1 MDLAPRSGFAAT
13 HTVDSTGDGADDDT
27 SDGVCDD
34 GSGNCTLR
42 AAIQQANAGTGAIIK
57 FSISGSGTQTISPE
71 TALPTITDPVFI
83 DGYSQT
89 GASAGT
95 VLVEL
100 DGTSA
105 GDDVNGLTISGKGS
119 HVRGLAVTNFDGNGI
134 VLQGGLGEQI
144 LAGNLIGTDSSDAA
158 DHGNGKAGVYINGAP
173 RVVLSD
179 NVISGNASHGVL
191 IEGAASRPRLYQNRI
206 GTNAAGTS
214 DVGNTLAGVHLNNR
228 VDGARIRDNVISGND
243 SHGVSVAGSA
253 SNTFIEHN
261 RIGTAQAGDADLGN
275 TGSGIHVSGSGRT
288 TVAGNVIAGNDS
300 HGISLTGSRATDTE
314 ITENHIGTT
323 ASGAALGNTGSGIH
337 IGESSRTN
345 RIEENTI
352 ANNGGD
358 GVAVESSGSTR
369 NAIRRNAIHDNT
381 GDGIDLGGD
390 GATTNDTGDSDT
402 GPNNLQNYP
411 TSISFASRGEVATV
425 TFTLDVTSGR
435 RYHID
440 FYSCDAAT
448 NGEGK
453 ELLGSALLPSA
464 SSTGQNQ
471 YIASTLRDQISRIK
485 APSGTHITATATE
498 STSIRSTGSTSE
510 FAPCVAHVAL
520 PGLDISKD
528 YADVTEGSTA
538 TYTVALSSA
547 PSADTDVL
555 MYPVDSGVATVS
567 TANDPANKLT
577 FTPANYSQPQTVTV
591 SGVSDDDGDND
602 ATVISHLVR
611 IGGSEYD
618 TARLPVEVDDDD
630 PPLLNLT
637 STTTGVT
644 FPGAATIAVGHSV
657 DGTFSLDEGG
667 DATYTVALASEP
679 AGDTTVTLESSSEAA
694 LTVSPASITFTRTGE
709 ASASDKYQWDDPQ
722 TVTLTAVADDDAFN
736 ETAVILHKATVSGKT
751 YTMAVIRVNI
761 ADNSLPRLIFTPNSR
776 EVSVDEGSTATY
788 SIALASD
795 PGDGNTA
802 TVAIRL
808 TGFYTIGDPIT
819 VNPEELTFTG
829 GAAGNWATAQE
840 VAVAGVADD
849 DEFDNIAEIEHSLT
863 IGDDSGSMPDVNVTV
878 ADGNRAPYFEEGI
891 LTVRSVPENSA
902 ASTDVGSPV
911 TALDLNTGDTL
922 TYTLE
927 DDPDGEF
934 EINSSTGQITVA
946 AGAILDHEAS
956 PPVVRL
962 VKVTVSDR
970 TTGGLTDSIAV
981 DIMVADVNEP
991 PEIAGEASPSIDENT
1006 SVATRVAGYTAADP
1020 ERGSITWSVE
1030 DTAGDPSDDF
1040 EIDTGG
1046 NLRFKSSPDHE
1057 AEDEYSITIV
1067 ATDDGDPA
1075 QSGELPVTVTVADVN
1090 EPPEIAGDEALS
1102 LPENTAA
1109 TTVLETYDASDPEG
1123 AASTFTW
1130 SLSGTDRGDFDID
1143 SNTGALRFKSAPDY
1157 ERPADSGGNNVYNV
1171 QVRASDN
1178 GTPALTGTL
1187 DITVTVTNVNEAP
1200 STPTG
1205 RNAIT
1210 VAENSTGN
1218 LARYSATDPDRGDT
1232 VTWGVSGTDA
1242 SAFRIDS
1249 SGNLAFDGAPDYDSP
1264 ADSGGD
1270 NVYNVKVDA
1279 KDESLTSSYDV
1290 AVTVTP
1296 VDEPPVVTGAS
1307 TINNYDENGTGS
1319 VATYTAA
1326 DPEGDTDIDWS
1337 LGGPDRGD
1345 FTITGGVLVFA
1356 NPPDYDRPADSG
1368 GDNQYEV
1375 TIYATDSNNKR
1386 GELQADVIVRN
1397 VDEAPVLTGPDTV
1410 DDFPENSATS
1420 RQLGRYTATDPEGA
1434 TVTLS
1439 LSGTDSGK
1447 FALAS
1452 NGALT
1457 FRESPDYED
1466 QDSYSVTVR
1475 AVAGSH
1481 TVDRAVMVNIENI
1494 EERGTVTL
1502 SAVQPQERTAF
1513 TATLADDDGP
1523 SGTTWQWYRTSSR
1536 GSAGTAITTATSPAY
1551 TPVP

>member
-1 MDLAPRSGFAAT
+1 M
-13 HTVDSTGDGADDDT
+13 
-27 SDGVCDD
+27 
-34 GSGNCTLR
+34 
-42 AAIQQANAGTGAIIK
+42 
-57 FSISGSGTQTISPE
+57 
-71 TALPTITDPVFI
+71 
-83 DGYSQT
+83 
-89 GASAGT
+89 
-95 VLVEL
+95 
-100 DGTSA
+100 
-105 GDDVNGLTISGKGS
+105 
-119 HVRGLAVTNFDGNGI
+119 
-134 VLQGGLGEQI
+134 
-144 LAGNLIGTDSSDAA
+144 
-158 DHGNGKAGVYINGAP
+158 
-173 RVVLSD
+173 
-179 NVISGNASHGVL
+179 
-191 IEGAASRPRLYQNRI
+191 
-206 GTNAAGTS
+206 
-214 DVGNTLAGVHLNNR
+214 
-228 VDGARIRDNVISGND
+228 
-243 SHGVSVAGSA
+243 
-253 SNTFIEHN
+253 
-261 RIGTAQAGDADLGN
+261 
-275 TGSGIHVSGSGRT
+275 
-288 TVAGNVIAGNDS
+288 
-300 HGISLTGSRATDTE
+300 
-314 ITENHIGTT
+314 
-323 ASGAALGNTGSGIH
+323 
-337 IGESSRTN
+337 
-345 RIEENTI
+345 
-352 ANNGGD
+352 
-358 GVAVESSGSTR
+358 
-369 NAIRRNAIHDNT
+369 
-381 GDGIDLGGD
+381 
-390 GATTNDTGDSDT
+390 
-402 GPNNLQNYP
+402 
-411 TSISFASRGEVATV
+411 
-425 TFTLDVTSGR
+425 
-435 RYHID
+435 
-440 FYSCDAAT
+440 
-448 NGEGK
+448 
-453 ELLGSALLPSA
+453 
-464 SSTGQNQ
+464 
-471 YIASTLRDQISRIK
+471 
-485 APSGTHITATATE
+485 
-498 STSIRSTGSTSE
+498 
-510 FAPCVAHVAL
+510 
-520 PGLDISKD
+520 
-528 YADVTEGSTA
+528 
-538 TYTVALSSA
+538 
-547 PSADTDVL
+547 
-555 MYPVDSGVATVS
+555 
-567 TANDPANKLT
+567 
-577 FTPANYSQPQTVTV
+577 
-591 SGVSDDDGDND
+591 
-602 ATVISHLVR
+602 
-611 IGGSEYD
+611 
-618 TARLPVEVDDDD
+618 
-630 PPLLNLT
+630 
-637 STTTGVT
+637 
-644 FPGAATIAVGHSV
+644 
-657 DGTFSLDEGG
+657 
-667 DATYTVALASEP
+667 
-679 AGDTTVTLESSSEAA
+679 
-694 LTVSPASITFTRTGE
+694 
-709 ASASDKYQWDDPQ
+709 
-722 TVTLTAVADDDAFN
+722 
-736 ETAVILHKATVSGKT
+736 
-751 YTMAVIRVNI
+751 
-761 ADNSLPRLIFTPNSR
+761 
-776 EVSVDEGSTATY
+776 
-788 SIALASD
+788 
-795 PGDGNTA
+795 
-802 TVAIRL
+802 AIRL
-808 TGFYTIGDPIT
+808 TGFYTVGDPIT

-840 VAVAGVADD
+840 VTVAGVADD
-849 DEFDNIAEIEHSLT
+849 DEFDNIAEIEHNLT
-863 IGDDSGSMPDVNVTV
+863 IGDDFGYMPDVNVTV

-922 TYTLE
+922 AYTLE
-927 DDPDGEF
+927 DDPDSEF

-991 PEIAGEASPSIDENT
+991 PEIAGEASPSIDENA

-1030 DTAGDPSDDF
+1030 DTAGNPSDDF
-1040 EIDTGG
+1040 EIDTSG
-1046 NLRFKSSPDHE
+1046 NLRFQSSPDHE
-1057 AEDEYSITIV
+1057 AEDEYSIVIV

-1090 EPPEIAGDEALS
+1090 EPPEITGDEALS
-1102 LPENTAA
+1102 FPENTAT

-1143 SNTGALRFKSAPDY
+1143 SSTGALRFKSVPDY

-1210 VAENSTGN
+1210 VAENSSGN

-1319 VATYTAA
+1319 VATYTAS

-1345 FTITGGVLVFA
+1345 FTITGGVLAFA

-1397 VDEAPVLTGPDTV
+1397 VDEAPVLTGPATV

-1434 TVTLS
+1434 TITLS
-1439 LSGTDSGK
+1439 LSGTDSDK

-1481 TVDRAVMVNIENI
+1481 TVDTAVTVNIENI

-1502 SAVQPQERTAF
+1502 SAVQPQERTAL

-1551 TPVP
+1551 TPAPEDVGRYLRVVATYDDPHGNDKTAAAVSANLTLAFNPDNLRPVFPSNTADRSIRENTRAGTSLGAAVRATDANNDRLTYSIPASDDFEIVSATGQLRTRRMLDHEDQDTHTITVTATDPGDLPATITVTITVEDVDEVPVVSGPDSPSVAENGGSTVATYTATDPDGTGIEWALTGSDSGAFTLSGGILTLNEVADYEEKTRYRVTVEAREQGGGTSVGSLRVTVNVTNVDEPGMIEIDVSEPRVGQRLSPTVEDPDGGVGSIEWKWERRASGGAWTSIPRATSQSYTPTRDDNGHDLRVVAIYRDREGSGKTETHEFPSAVVLRPFFDADREERTIQENSPEGRNVGGRFAARHPDNVNLAYTLGGSDSVHFTVDPATGQMRTSIIPLDYETLNGHQAEVQITATAPDSETATITVTVTVTNECTTAGEPPCAPGRPGVSSASDTSLRVTWSTPRTPSGTTITGYDLQYRESDSGASWIPQGVAGTDRSQTIENLVKDTTYEVQVRARNSKGDGEWSQSSTGTPGVARPAAQPQPQPQPQPQQPAGGSGGGGSGGGGGGGSVGGGGFGGGGGFVPPAVAAPPRPASDFQRVAQVFQPLSGAGTLGRVWRLIESSQRWLFYDPRPDFTPFNTLRTINLASDPPAVAIMSVTRNQQFRGMPLYPGWNFVPVTAVSLAPQPARGTQPVSQWFRPLATSGVLQRVWWLDSRTQVWKFYDPDPNFTAFNTLTTIDLAANPPVVLAVGVSRQTEFRGRTLYPGWNYVVMR